1 MYPKSAGQFLIPTPP
16 SIHPL
21 TALKGPR
28 YIVAMSVNCAMTFIA
43 ICAALT
49 LRIML
54 VRLNKKLDRGEAVDG
69 AVNEGTAE
77 AGRKGFRY
85 KV

>member
-1 MYPKSAGQFLIPTPP
+1 
-16 SIHPL
+16 
-21 TALKGPR
+21 
-28 YIVAMSVNCAMTFIA
+28 MSVNCAMTFIA

-54 VRLNKKLDRGEAVDG
+54 VRLNKKLDRGEPVDG
-69 AVNEGTAE
+69 VVNEGTTE